1 MMIESTK
8 QTNKQ
13 SGQKSLLGN
22 KIQFVEII
30 PTQGFPVFF
39 EVQKRLQIK
48 E

>member
-39 EVQKRLQIK
+39 FFFEKITS
-48 E
+48 